1 MEERSIVIVGGGP
14 AGLMAGIYAARV
26 GLRPLLI
33 ERGVLGGKVRFTE
46 RLENFPGF
54 SAGVEGH
61 KLIAEMEGQARRF
74 GVEFTTADIIEV
86 KPVDEHLEVIG
97 NGLRIQTEAV
107 IVATGTGPRPLGVP
121 GEERLRGKG
130 VSYCA
135 LSDASLFRHR
145 EVAVVGGGDSA
156 VKEALFLART
166 ASRVYVIHRRDTL
179 RAAQVLQEA
188 AMAEPKI
195 TFVWDSVVT
204 EVLGSDWV
212 EGVKVKNLKTGE
224 EDCLEVSGLVVFIG
238 NQPNSGLVGQVVE
251 LDPHGFIVTNEEMRT
266 SHPCILA
273 AGDVRRKRLR
283 DAVTAVADGALAATV
298 AHGIIRHR

>member
-14 AGLMAGIYAARV
+14 AGLTAGIYAARV

-33 ERGVLGGKVRFTE
+33 ERGALGGKVRFTE

-54 SAGVEGH
+54 SMGVEGH
-61 KLIAEMEGQARRF
+61 RLIAEMEGQARRF
-74 GVEFTTADIIEV
+74 GVEFTTADIFEV
-86 KPVDEHLEVIG
+86 KPIDEHLEVVG
-97 NGLRIQTEAV
+97 NGLRIRAEAV

-156 VKEALFLART
+156 VKEALFLARY
-166 ASRVYVIHRRDTL
+166 ADRVYVIHRRDTL

-238 NQPNSGLVGQVVE
+238 NQPNSGLVGQIVE
-251 LDPHGFIVTNEEMRT
+251 LDPHGFILTNEEMRT
-266 SHPCILA
+266 SHPRILA